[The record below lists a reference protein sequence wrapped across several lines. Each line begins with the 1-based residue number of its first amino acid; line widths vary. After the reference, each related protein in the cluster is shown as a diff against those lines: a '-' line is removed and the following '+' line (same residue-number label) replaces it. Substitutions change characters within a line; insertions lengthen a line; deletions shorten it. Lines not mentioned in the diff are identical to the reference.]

1 MTADLLSAVLI
12 GLISAGHCLGM
23 CGGITVALGVHSQG
37 QGRLLFYNL
46 GRISTYALLGLL
58 IGAGLHWLPAAAT
71 PVLRLLAAA
80 LLILIALYYLN
91 IKPWITQ
98 LEKLAL
104 PLWRRLQPLARRW
117 LPLRH
122 PLQAY
127 PVGMIWGLLPC
138 GLVYTALG
146 YAATQADALRSATLM
161 LAFGVGT
168 LPAMLATGAFSQ
180 QLNGWLRHPRPRMLI
195 GAVLLGF
202 AIWLV
207 LKAVPMLAMG

>member
-1 MTADLLSAVLI
+1 MTADLLSAALI

-23 CGGITVALGVHSQG
+23 CGGITLALGLHSQG
-37 QGRLLFYNL
+37 QGTLLCYNL

-58 IGAGLHWLPAAAT
+58 VGAGLHWLPAAAT
-71 PVLRLLAAA
+71 PILRLIAAA
-80 LLILIALYYLN
+80 LLVLIALYYLN

-104 PLWRRLQPLARRW
+104 PLWRRLQPLTRRC

-138 GLVYTALG
+138 GLIYTALG

-161 LAFGVGT
+161 LAFGIGT

-180 QLNGWLRHPRPRMLI
+180 QLNGWLRRPALRLLI
-195 GAVLLGF
+195 GALLLMF
-202 AIWLV
+202 AGWLC
-207 LKAVPMLAMG
+207 LNALWMMGI

>member
-1 MTADLLSAVLI
+1 MTADLLSAALI

-23 CGGITVALGVHSQG
+23 CGGVTLALGLHSRG
-37 QGRLLFYNL
+37 IGTLLLYNL
-46 GRISTYALLGLL
+46 GRISTYGLLGLL
-58 IGAGLHWLPAAAT
+58 IGAGLHWLPPAAT
-71 PVLRLLAAA
+71 PVLRLIAAA
-80 LLILIALYYLN
+80 LLVLIALYYLN

-104 PLWRRLQPLARRW
+104 PLWRQLQPLARRW

-127 PVGMIWGLLPC
+127 PVGLVWGLLPC

-146 YAATQADALRSATLM
+146 YAATQADALRSGALM

-180 QLNGWLRHPRPRMLI
+180 QLNGWLRRPATRAAIGALLLVFALWLIVNASRML
-195 GAVLLGF
+195 
-202 AIWLV
+202 
-207 LKAVPMLAMG
+207 

>member
-1 MTADLLSAVLI
+1 MTADLISAALI

-23 CGGITVALGVHSQG
+23 CGGITVALGLHSQG
-37 QGRLLFYNL
+37 QGTLLFYNL
-46 GRISTYALLGLL
+46 GRIATYALLGLL
-58 IGAGLHWLPAAAT
+58 IGAGLHWLPPSVT
-71 PVLRLLAAA
+71 PVLRLIAA
-80 LLILIALYYLN
+80 LLLVLIALYYLN

-104 PLWRRLQPLARRW
+104 PLWRGLQPLARRW

-122 PLQAY
+122 PLQAF

-146 YAATQADALRSATLM
+146 YAATQANAIGSAALM
-161 LAFGVGT
+161 LAFGLGT

-180 QLNGWLRHPRPRMLI
+180 QLNGWLRRPVTRTVI
-195 GAVLLGF
+195 GAVLLCF
-202 AIWLV
+202 AGWLIFN
-207 LKAVPMLAMG
+207 ATHMLGGM

>member
-1 MTADLLSAVLI
+1 VIADLLSAALI

-23 CGGITVALGVHSQG
+23 CGGITLALGLHSQG
-37 QGRLLFYNL
+37 SGSLLFYNL

-58 IGAGLHWLPAAAT
+58 IGTGLHWLPASAT
-71 PVLRLLAAA
+71 PILRLIAAA
-80 LLILIALYYLN
+80 LLVLIALYYLN

-146 YAATQADALRSATLM
+146 YAATQADALGSAALM
-161 LAFGVGT
+161 LAFGIGT

-180 QLNGWLRHPRPRMLI
+180 QLNSWLRRPALRALI
-195 GAVLLGF
+195 GATLLFF
-202 AIWLV
+202 AGWLV
-207 LKAVPMLAMG
+207 FNSALMLGVI